1 MSDFKPKLEFRDPR
15 TLIPY
20 EKNAKVHTKKQVK
33 NIAQSISKFGFAQP
47 IVIDKEGVIVLGHG
61 RREAAIM
68 LDLKEVPV
76 FVAHHLSEDETMA
89 LRIADNRVADAPWN
103 TDLLKFELN
112 TLSLHKFD
120 MSHLGFDLDEL
131 NKFIMDGEIMPE
143 FLGSSRVAS
152 PIDLNVEPSPVK
164 SIEPSVETDSI
175 GSKEIAED
183 EFSEFDHKCPKCG
196 FEFDATP

>member
-131 NKFIMDGEIMPE
+131 NKFIMDGEIIPE
-143 FLGSSRVAS
+143 FLGSNKVANDES
-152 PIDLNVEPSPVK
+152 KPVEVFPVH
-164 SIEPSVETDSI
+164 SIEPAEK
-175 GSKEIAED
+175 KEAVGAIEVSEE

-196 FEFDATP
+196 FEFDELS